1 VRNGAPH
8 DYDVAVIG
16 GGPGG
21 SATATR
27 LARMGRR
34 VLVLERD
41 RFPRFHIGE
50 SQLPWSDEVFEKLG
64 IRDLVASHG
73 FVEKW
78 GATFISGDDGTEQRI
93 DFAIAVETP
102 CPRTYQVDRARFD
115 ELLLAHTAASGAH
128 VLQGA
133 QAVDASFDD
142 RGVTVTYEHGGVRS
156 EARVTVAVDASGRSG
171 FLARRHSR
179 RRYDDQLRNVAIH
192 SHYEG
197 IPRAA
202 GRAAGDIRIVTRPD
216 RGWFWVIPIS
226 DTVTSVGIVLP
237 KDRYARLPQRALEE
251 HLDAFLHETPATRAL
266 VATARRTGPA
276 RFDAD
281 YSYDSDRYAGDRW
294 LLVGDAGAFLD
305 PIFSTGVLLAMQSG
319 VEAAEAIDG
328 GLDSDRLSAAAFA
341 EYGRRVHK
349 RFHHFRKFALG
360 FADPAFRDLFFL
372 PGAPLGIREA
382 VLSVLAGNWRP
393 SLATRLRLGAFFV
406 CVEAQRRFGFAPN
419 RNTVVDAPV

>member
-1 VRNGAPH
+1 MTHGAQF

-21 SATATR
+21 AATATR
-27 LARMGRR
+27 LARLGRR

-50 SQLPWSDEVFEKLG
+50 SQLPWSDEVFDKLG
-64 IRDLVASHG
+64 VRDLVADAG

-93 DFAIAVETP
+93 DFGIAVETP

-115 ELLLAHTAASGAH
+115 ALLLAHTAASGAH
-128 VLQGA
+128 VLQ
-133 QAVDASFDD
+133 DAHALDAAFDAD
-142 RGVTVTYEHGGVRS
+142 GVTVTYEHAGVQTR
-156 EARVTVAVDASGRSG
+156 ARVAVAVDASGRSG

-179 RRYDDQLRNVAIH
+179 RRYDDLLRNVAIH
-192 SHYEG
+192 AHYEG
-197 IPRAA
+197 IPRPT

-216 RGWFWVIPIS
+216 RGWFWLIPIS
-226 DTVTSVGIVLP
+226 DSTTSVGIVLP
-237 KDRYARLPQRALEE
+237 KDRHAERPTGPLEQQLE
-251 HLDAFLHETPATRAL
+251 AFLHETPTTRAL
-266 VATARRTGPA
+266 LANARRTAPA

-281 YSYDSDRYAGDRW
+281 YSYDSERYAGDRW

-319 VEAAEAIDG
+319 IEAAEAVHA
-328 GLDSDRLSAAAFA
+328 GLGSGRVSEAAFA
-341 EYGRRVHK
+341 GYGETIRR
-349 RFHHFRKFALG
+349 RFHHFRRFALG

-372 PGAPLGIREA
+372 AGAPLGIREA

-393 SLATRLRLGAFFV
+393 SLATRLRLHAFFV
-406 CVEAQRRFGFAPN
+406 CVAVQRHLGFAPN
-419 RNTVVDAPV
+419 RNVAVDATA

>member
-1 VRNGAPH
+1 MTDGAAY
-8 DYDVAVIG
+8 DYDAAVIG

-21 SATATR
+21 AATATR
-27 LARMGRR
+27 LARLGRR

-50 SQLPWSDEVFEKLG
+50 SQLPWSDEVFGKLG
-64 IRDLVASHG
+64 VRDVVARHG

-93 DFAIAVETP
+93 DFGIAVETP

-115 ELLLAHTAASGAH
+115 ELLLAHTAASGAD
-128 VLQGA
+128 VRQGA
-133 QAVDASFDD
+133 QALDAEFDD
-142 RGVTVTYEHGGVRS
+142 GGVTVTYEHEGTRTR
-156 EARVTVAVDASGRSG
+156 ARVAAVVDASGRSG

-179 RRYDDQLRNVAIH
+179 RRYDDLLRNVAVH

-197 IPRAA
+197 IPRPT

-216 RGWFWVIPIS
+216 RGWFWLIPIS
-226 DTVTSVGIVLP
+226 ETITSVGIVLP
-237 KDRYARLPQRALEE
+237 KDRYAERPQRPLEE

-266 VATARRTGPA
+266 VAHARRTEPA

-281 YSYDSDRYAGDRW
+281 YSYDSERYAGDRW

-319 VEAAEAIDG
+319 VEAAEAIDR
-328 GLDSDRLSAAAFA
+328 GLRSGRLSAAAFA
-341 EYGRRVHK
+341 EYGRTLQK
-349 RFHHFRKFALG
+349 RFRHFRRFALG

-372 PGAPLGIREA
+372 AGAPLGIREA

-393 SLATRLRLGAFFV
+393 SLVTRLRLEAFFV
-406 CVEAQRRFGFAPN
+406 CVAAQRRLGFAPN
-419 RNTVVDAPV
+419 RNVAIDAPA